1 MNTNDTVSTYQL
13 VARLAVEVCLLLLV
27 PGAEQSLLERRNEGG
42 HVSSQ
47 GVQVDDLMGCEVV
60 PVLVGLLAK
69 PTHKPTG
76 ATKGNR
82 LAFLALVAHCLFAGA
97 HLLEGILDIE
107 EVVDVEGSLELRD
120 SAHWQWSDLATLW
133 TWETLSL
140 SLYQTLQALL
150 TVHVETFEQPR
161 LFVWLQTYPTGN
173 LVLDLLESFLSS
185 SGGFGSHDSGSS
197 AADKLERGSSDDWR
211 ESLLKQE
218 GTGCLEI
225 SQEESKDCRRNG
237 RN

>member
-1 MNTNDTVSTYQL
+1 MNTNDAVSTYQL

-47 GVQVDDLMGCEVV
+47 GVQINDLMGFEIV
-60 PVLVGLLAK
+60 PVLVGFLTE

-76 ATKGNR
+76 ATKGNC
-82 LAFLALVAHCLFAGA
+82 LAFLALVAHCLFTGA
-97 HLLEGILDIE
+97 HLLEGILDVK
-107 EVVDVEGSLELRD
+107 EVVDVEGSLELQD

-140 SLYQTLQALL
+140 SFPTHQTLQTLL
-150 TVHVETFEQPR
+150 AVHVETLEQPR
-161 LFVWLQTYPTGN
+161 LFVWLQTYPTGD

-185 SGGFGSHDSGSS
+185 SGGFGSHGSVGS
-197 AADKLERGSSDDWR
+197 AADKIERWSTEAKARS
-211 ESLLKQE
+211 
-218 GTGCLEI
+218 
-225 SQEESKDCRRNG
+225 
-237 RN
+237 